1 MKDGNKI
8 SREFDKFI
16 PGSMN
21 LEFKQKGEINLVNLF
36 LADIF
41 FYSRSLPMVWSDS
54 LNSSRRKKEATTN
67 QVCFIFSLQ
76 PLSAF
81 KHILILMFIW
91 YLNEQ
96 VMFI

>member
-41 FYSRSLPMVWSDS
+41 IIPGPCLWFGQTHLTVVEGKKKLQPINFVSFFPSSHYLS
-54 LNSSRRKKEATTN
+54 LN
-67 QVCFIFSLQ
+67 I
-76 PLSAF
+76 
-81 KHILILMFIW
+81 
-91 YLNEQ
+91 Y
-96 VMFI
+96 